1 MLSGANIMCPGL
13 THPNAQMTPCPKDTI
28 VAIFA
33 EGKETALA
41 IGKTVMSTEEI
52 ASKNKGIGV
61 ENYHYLNDGLWNMK
75 EIKA

>member
-1 MLSGANIMCPGL
+1 MCPGL

-75 EIKA
+75 EIKDNVRRS